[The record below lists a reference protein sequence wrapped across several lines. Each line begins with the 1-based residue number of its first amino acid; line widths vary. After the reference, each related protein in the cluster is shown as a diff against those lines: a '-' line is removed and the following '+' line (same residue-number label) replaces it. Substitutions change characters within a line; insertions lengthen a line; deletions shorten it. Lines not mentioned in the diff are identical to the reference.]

1 MDCPGLASCTFI
13 LPLHSGPLPQQTPRA
28 RVGRSTDSLKGTL
41 MKRRITLGLS
51 ALVLSLAAV
60 ASVSA
65 DAKGTT
71 VCNMEYTLKGWS
83 AFYKTSSGSGTIT
96 CENGQTAKVKISAKG
111 GGLTA
116 GEPGVREAP
125 GKSSAVAD
133 IKELFGSY
141 ANASAAA
148 GAVKSS
154 EAQALTKGEVSLA
167 LAGEVAG
174 VERGVTCGKF
184 PIPRR
189 GSPRPPRACTSG
201 GPLFSEIPSRCPD
214 W

>member
-1 MDCPGLASCTFI
+1 
-13 LPLHSGPLPQQTPRA
+13 
-28 RVGRSTDSLKGTL
+28 
-41 MKRRITLGLS
+41 MKRRMILGLS

-60 ASVSA
+60 ATVGA

-71 VCNMEYTLKGWS
+71 VCNMDYNLKGWS

-116 GEPGVREAP
+116 GKSEVREGH
-125 GKSSAVAD
+125 GKFSEVSD

-141 ANASAAA
+141 ANAAAAA

-167 LAGEVAG
+167 LAGKGTGIELG
-174 VERGVTCGKF
+174 VSFGKF
-184 PIPRR
+184 TITRVR
-189 GSPRPPRACTSG
+189 
-201 GPLFSEIPSRCPD
+201 
-214 W
+214 